1 MYISMNNFGFVLI
14 VLACLW
20 RFVAAC
26 ALRQILLRKSF
37 SHKKL
42 EIPMY
47 LFFFGY
53 QTVKTRSKPE
63 LHILAQHLKFG
74 WSLQTDT
81 TTIWVFGQMPDLK
94 KLILAGHGS
103 FLKLALTNTDKW
115 PIISHYKYVKTV
127 AFSFEKFIFYK
138 FDDRWLGIFKNII
151 NVIIILR

>member
-1 MYISMNNFGFVLI
+1 MWWNPCQKKKHEQFRFCFDRTRVSVTICCCLRVAPNSFKKVF
-14 VLACLW
+14 LAQKI
-20 RFVAAC
+20 RDT
-26 ALRQILLRKSF
+26 
-37 SHKKL
+37 
-42 EIPMY
+42 Y

-63 LHILAQHLKFG
+63 LHILARHLKFG

-115 PIISHYKYVKTV
+115 PIISHYKYVKPWQWH
-127 AFSFEKFIFYK
+127 S
-138 FDDRWLGIFKNII
+138 LFKNSFFTKYQL
-151 NVIIILR
+151 IIIITRYF

>member
-81 TTIWVFGQMPDLK
+81 TTICVFGQMPDLK

-138 FDDRWLGIFKNII
+138 FDDR
-151 NVIIILR
+151 